1 MLPSKFFAVP
11 VLWLVAVVPGAASP
25 VVAQD
30 SLRFEYAVKVICG
43 APDRPAVAPGRY
55 YTAIN
60 VHNPSTRGIAFR
72 KKFALT
78 GPGEISLPV
87 SGFSNNKLRP
97 DYALEV
103 DCTSRQ
109 LLDRKFAKGFAVIQ
123 SPVEL
128 DVVAVYTV
136 GATRPETAADSIRA
150 MDLERVPF
158 RAMIPV
164 PWP

>member
-1 MLPSKFFAVP
+1 MLPAKSFSVP
-11 VLWLVAVVPGAASP
+11 VLWLVVMVFGAANP
-25 VVAQD
+25 AVAQD
-30 SLRFEYAVKVICG
+30 SLRFEYAVKLICG

-60 VHNPSTRGIAFR
+60 VHNPSPRTVAFR

-78 GPGEISLPV
+78 GPTETSLTP
-87 SGFSNNKLRP
+87 SPFTLNKLRP

-136 GATRPETAADSIRA
+136 GAARPETGADSLRT
-150 MDLERVPF
+150 MHLERVPF
-158 RAMIPV
+158 RGMLPIPF
-164 PWP
+164 P